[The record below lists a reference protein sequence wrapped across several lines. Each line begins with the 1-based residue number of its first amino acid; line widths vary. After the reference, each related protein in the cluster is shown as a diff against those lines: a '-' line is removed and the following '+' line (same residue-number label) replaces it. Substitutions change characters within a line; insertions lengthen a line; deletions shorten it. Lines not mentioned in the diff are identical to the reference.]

1 MLSVV
6 KGALEG
12 EWSDDSCDV
21 ILTAMEKLIDGKCVK
36 YVTVSGSFTTVV
48 SERERER
55 EKEMET

>member
-21 ILTAMEKLIDGKCVK
+21 ILTAMEKLIDGMCVNSK
-36 YVTVSGSFTTVV
+36 YYVTVSGSFAT
-48 SERERER
+48 ERE
-55 EKEMET
+55 